1 MRVLELSLRNYR
13 IFEEVDLELPA
24 RVIGIF
30 GVNGAGKSTLME
42 SIAFACYGVDAART
56 KKQEIRTH
64 GVLTDCEVR
73 LVFEHAGQPYEVR
86 RTISGK
92 GHTPGAE
99 LFGGGMTLAT
109 GTTEV
114 DAEIRRLLHMDLQ
127 VFRASVYAEQ
137 KQLDAFSDV
146 TPGRRKEMA
155 LRLLG
160 IRPVED
166 ARNASR
172 REARATKESADQ
184 LTGAVPDVAALE
196 ADLKAAKDVVTE
208 ARRLAKAAAAELKE
222 AIAVEKAAT
231 KAFAG
236 SDAVRQ
242 RIEKL
247 TVELRAKTEQRD
259 HAGVQHDALVE
270 RVERMTV
277 AVAELPAIEEELSG
291 LTGIDERLRLG
302 TALVE
307 RTNEL
312 AQTQE
317 RLDAAPEIDRA
328 TVLAALETAAA
339 AVELARAA
347 AAAADAELAHRSTL
361 LDQAIERLE
370 RAAEADPSEPCPTC
384 GRAARRR
391 LRRVR
396 EALQGGGRR
405 REEGRGGRRGDG
417 QEDARR
423 TRTCG
428 EGAGGRGGGG
438 GARARRGRAPVGAR
452 RAGRGALGR
461 GGDAGGAVRRRRTR
475 SRRPADERRTRARA
489 RHPRRGARHRT
500 PAPRAGRT
508 RPGCGS
514 AADRAPRRRA
524 GEARGGG
531 RGARVRRRG
540 ARAAPRRAGG
550 GGRRARGRARRP
562 NAR

>member
-172 REARATKESADQ
+172 REARATRESADQ

-196 ADLKAAKDVVTE
+196 ADLKAAKDLVTE
-208 ARRLAKAAAAELKE
+208 AKRVAKAAASELKE

-236 SDAVRQ
+236 SDAIRQ

-259 HAGVQHDALVE
+259 HAGTQH
-270 RVERMTV
+270 
-277 AVAELPAIEEELSG
+277 LS
-291 LTGIDERLRLG
+291 LIH
-302 TALVE
+302 
-307 RTNEL
+307 
-312 AQTQE
+312 
-317 RLDAAPEIDRA
+317 I
-328 TVLAALETAAA
+328 
-339 AVELARAA
+339 
-347 AAAADAELAHRSTL
+347 
-361 LDQAIERLE
+361 
-370 RAAEADPSEPCPTC
+370 
-384 GRAARRR
+384 
-391 LRRVR
+391 
-396 EALQGGGRR
+396 
-405 REEGRGGRRGDG
+405 
-417 QEDARR
+417 
-423 TRTCG
+423 
-428 EGAGGRGGGG
+428 
-438 GARARRGRAPVGAR
+438 
-452 RAGRGALGR
+452 
-461 GGDAGGAVRRRRTR
+461 
-475 SRRPADERRTRARA
+475 
-489 RHPRRGARHRT
+489 
-500 PAPRAGRT
+500 
-508 RPGCGS
+508 
-514 AADRAPRRRA
+514 
-524 GEARGGG
+524 
-531 RGARVRRRG
+531 
-540 ARAAPRRAGG
+540 
-550 GGRRARGRARRP
+550 
-562 NAR
+562 